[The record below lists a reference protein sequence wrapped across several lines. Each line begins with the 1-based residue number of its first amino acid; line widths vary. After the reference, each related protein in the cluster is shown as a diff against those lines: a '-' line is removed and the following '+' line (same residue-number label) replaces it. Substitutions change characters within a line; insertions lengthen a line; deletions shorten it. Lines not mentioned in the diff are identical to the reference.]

1 MGTTYRFQLKIKIR
15 VTKSKKL
22 KSEVAI
28 KENVK
33 NRCQKTGK
41 FTENNNIYR
50 LVSKN
55 RNNVCKIINNVQKY
69 WKQTT
74 SSMPKIITQ
83 LSCKK
88 RCEQTSEMYA
98 AIQLKSAIR
107 LSGK

>member
-50 LVSKN
+50 LVSK
-55 RNNVCKIINNVQKY
+55 
-69 WKQTT
+69 TET
-74 SSMPKIITQ
+74 
-83 LSCKK
+83 
-88 RCEQTSEMYA
+88 MYV
-98 AIQLKSAIR
+98 K
-107 LSGK
+107 